1 MLGVPLYDM
10 TNNSL
15 QEISPTSFQAEGVLE
30 RQHLQAALVQ
40 DVGLLGDDLLVV
52 AEEYGN
58 FEGAQRRIDLLC
70 LDRTGRLVV
79 VELKRTSD
87 GGHMD
92 LQSLRYAA
100 MVSTMTRSDLEQAFR
115 AHLTLVGDDPE
126 EADERLSDWLT
137 DVDETDVAVPS
148 REVRII
154 LVSGGFDREITST
167 VLWLN
172 DIYGL
177 DIRCVRLTPYRV
189 GSQLLLDV
197 QPLIPLPEATEFT
210 VQVRRREQA
219 AKASTASGR
228 DLTKYRITTP
238 SGTTEP
244 LAKRHAVMQLVLGLH
259 ACGVPAEKL
268 ATAIQNAKFLDVEGV
283 LSGQTLIDTFHTKY
297 PKSVSARKRWFFESP
312 IHEEDRTWVLSNQW
326 GLKTEPTMNALLKLS
341 PNCGCSYEAV

>member
-1 MLGVPLYDM
+1 
-10 TNNSL
+10 
-15 QEISPTSFQAEGVLE
+15 
-30 RQHLQAALVQ
+30 
-40 DVGLLGDDLLVV
+40 
-52 AEEYGN
+52 
-58 FEGAQRRIDLLC
+58 LLC
-70 LDRTGRLVV
+70 LDRAGRLVV
-79 VELKRTSD
+79 VELKRTAD

-100 MVSTMTRSDLEQAFR
+100 MVSTMTRSDLERAFR
-115 AHLTLVGDDPE
+115 GHLGAVGEDPDD
-126 EADERLSDWLT
+126 ADERLSDWLT
-137 DVDETDVAVPS
+137 EVDETDVAVPS

-189 GSQLLLDV
+189 GAQLLLDV

-210 VQVRRREQA
+210 IQVRRREQA
-219 AKASTASGR
+219 AKSTTSGR
-228 DLTKYRITTP
+228 DFTKYRITTP

-244 LAKRHAVMQLVLGLH
+244 LAKRHAIMHMVLGLH
-259 ACGVPAEKL
+259 SCGVPAAEL

-283 LSGQTLIDTFHTKY
+283 LSGQMLIDAFHEKY

-312 IHEEDRTWVLSNQW
+312 IHEGERTWVLSNQW
-326 GLKTEPTMNALLKLS
+326 GLKTEPTMTALLTLR
-341 PNCGCSYEAV
+341 PDCECSFEAV